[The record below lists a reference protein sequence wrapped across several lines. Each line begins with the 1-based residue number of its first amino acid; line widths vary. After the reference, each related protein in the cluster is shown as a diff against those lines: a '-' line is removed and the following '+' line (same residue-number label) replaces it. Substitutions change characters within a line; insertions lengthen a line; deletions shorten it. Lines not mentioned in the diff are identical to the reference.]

1 MLLNVIRKKYPPLL
15 VSNRNMSR
23 TTEHVIRMVLFVML
37 FQFLCP
43 AFMPL
48 IVQEIPT
55 GKETAFHVQHT
66 SIVAPMLLK
75 EKDEKEDSDIFSV
88 VAESAPILDLTSHS
102 FNLTAAHGSKFS
114 KFTEEKA
121 SNRPPRFA
129 LFCTLLI

>member
-1 MLLNVIRKKYPPLL
+1 
-15 VSNRNMSR
+15 MSG
-23 TTEHVIRMVLFVML
+23 TSTHVIRMVLFVML

-48 IVQEIPT
+48 VVQDIPT

-75 EKDEKEDSDIFSV
+75 EKDEKEDSDFFSV
-88 VAESAPILDLTSHS
+88 LAESTPILDLTSHS
-102 FNLTAAHGSKFS
+102 FNLTAAHGTKFS

-121 SNRPPRFA
+121 FNRPPRFA